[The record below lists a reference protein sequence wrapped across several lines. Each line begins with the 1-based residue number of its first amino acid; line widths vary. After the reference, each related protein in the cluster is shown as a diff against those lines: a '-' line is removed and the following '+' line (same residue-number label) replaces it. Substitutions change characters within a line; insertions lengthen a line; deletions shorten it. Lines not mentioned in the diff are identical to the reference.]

1 MTAAP
6 ATART
11 RAEALRRWIR
21 HHNHRYYVLDDP
33 EISDAEYDSLLRELQ
48 TLEATY
54 PELVTPDSPTQ
65 RVGDRPRPEFPA
77 VRHRVPMISLA
88 HAMSDAELLEF
99 HLRLAKSLQ
108 CDESLLYLAEPKLDG
123 LAVNL
128 RYEQGLLIQAATR
141 GDGTTG
147 EDVTQNA
154 RTIQTIPLHLLGEGW
169 PAILEVR
176 GEVYMTRAG
185 FARLNEE
192 LQAKGEKLFA
202 NPRNAAAGSLR
213 QLDARI
219 AAGRPLRFCGY
230 GWGEL
235 SESAGESQ
243 FAMLQRL
250 AAWGVPISKELQQVR
265 GADGCRDY
273 FVALGER
280 RDALDY
286 DIDGVVFKID
296 RLADQAR
303 FGATAHHPR
312 WAIARK
318 FPAQEQL
325 TVVETVEFQ
334 VGRTGAVT
342 PVARLRPVQ
351 VGGAIVSNATL
362 HNLNEALRKD
372 VRIGDT
378 VVVRRA
384 GDVIPEIVR
393 VVPERRPPDARAL
406 ELPSRCPI
414 CGSDVIRPE
423 GEAVARCTGG
433 LYCPAQRKE
442 AIRHFASRRAMNIA
456 GLGEKL
462 IEQLVDLD
470 WVREPADL
478 YRLTP
483 EQLARLERMG
493 EKSAANLLAALER
506 SKETRF
512 ARFLFALGIREVGE
526 TTAQALATRFDT
538 MASLMQA
545 GASDFLR
552 ERGIKGIGSET
563 ATALHRFLAEHS
575 ESAPDGAL
583 ANLADWLA
591 GLGIRG
597 LTPARAALLAERF
610 GTLQALRV
618 AEPEDLYWNCTRQIE
633 GIGPVVAAHLVGFFA
648 QAHNREAI
656 ARLLEAGIR
665 WPEPADAMAAT
676 AELPLA
682 GKTFVIT
689 GTLSRPRT
697 EIQARLQGFG
707 ARVSGSLSS
716 KTDYL
721 LAGEAAGSKRDK
733 AQALGIPVLDEAGL
747 AALLDQESER

>member
-1 MTAAP
+1 MVQDRSAVNLP
-6 ATART
+6 ADAQP
-11 RAEALRRWIR
+11 RAESLRARIR
-21 HHNHRYYVLDDP
+21 YHNHRYYVLDDP
-33 EISDAEYDSLLRELQ
+33 EISDAEYDRLIRELQ
-48 TLEATY
+48 TLEAEY
-54 PELVTPDSPTQ
+54 PALVTPDSPTQ
-65 RVGDRPRPEFPA
+65 RVGGQPRPEFLA
-77 VRHRVPMISLA
+77 VRHRVPMISLDN
-88 HAMSDAELLEF
+88 AMSDAELLEF
-99 HLRLAKSLQ
+99 HQRLAKSLHG
-108 CDESLLYLAEPKLDG
+108 DDLILYLAEPKLDG

-128 RYEQGLLIQAATR
+128 RYEQGILVQAATR
-141 GDGTTG
+141 GDGATG

-154 RTIQTIPLHLLGEGW
+154 RTIQTIPLRLLGEDW
-169 PAILEVR
+169 PAILDVR
-176 GEVYMTRAG
+176 GEIYMTRAG

-192 LQAKGEKLFA
+192 MRRKGRTPFA

-219 AAGRPLRFCGY
+219 TAGRPLTFCCY

-243 FAMLQRL
+243 FTMLQRL

-265 GADGCRDY
+265 GLDGCRDY
-273 FVALGER
+273 FDALGQR

-286 DIDGVVFKID
+286 DIDGVVFKVD
-296 RLADQAR
+296 RLADQVR
-303 FGATAHHPR
+303 LGATAHHPR

-318 FPAQEQL
+318 FPAQEEL
-325 TVVETVEFQ
+325 TQVEAVEFQ

-351 VGGAIVSNATL
+351 VGGVIVANATL
-362 HNLNEALRKD
+362 HNMDEVIRKD

-378 VVVRRA
+378 VIVRRA
-384 GDVIPEIVR
+384 GEVIPEIVR
-393 VVPERRPPDARAL
+393 VVPERRPPDARAV
-406 ELPSRCPI
+406 ELPSQCPV

-423 GEAVARCTGG
+423 GEAIARCTGG

-442 AIRHFASRRAMNIA
+442 AIRHFASRRAMDIE

-506 SKETRF
+506 SKETSF
-512 ARFLFALGIREVGE
+512 ARFIFALGIREVGE
-526 TTAQALATRFDT
+526 TTAQALAARFDG

-545 GASDFLR
+545 HESEFLR
-552 ERGIKGIGSET
+552 ARGIKGIGLET
-563 ATALHRFLAEHS
+563 ATALHRFLAEHP
-575 ESAPDGAL
+575 EQETDGAL
-583 ANLADWLA
+583 ADWLG

-597 LTPARAALLAERF
+597 LTPARAARLAERF
-610 GTLQALRV
+610 GSLQALCAV
-618 AEPEDLYWNCTRQIE
+618 ELEDLYWNSTRLVE
-633 GIGPVVAAHLVGFFA
+633 GVGPVVAAHLVGFFA

-656 ARLLEAGIR
+656 ARLLAAGIH
-665 WPEPADAMAAT
+665 WPETAPEVSAAG
-676 AELPLA
+676 ASPLA

-689 GTLSRPRT
+689 GTLSRPRDDIK
-697 EIQARLQGFG
+697 EQLQGFG

-721 LAGEAAGSKRDK
+721 LAGEAAGSKLDK
-733 AQALGIPVLDEAGL
+733 ARALGIPVLDEAGL
-747 AALLDQESER
+747 AALLGQA